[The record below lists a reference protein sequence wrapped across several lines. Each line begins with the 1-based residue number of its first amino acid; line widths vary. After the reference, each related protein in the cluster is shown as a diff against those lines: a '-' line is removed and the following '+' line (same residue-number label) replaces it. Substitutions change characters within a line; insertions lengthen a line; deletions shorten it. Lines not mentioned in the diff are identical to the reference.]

1 MGAFTVLTR
10 LIEIMARPALGLRR
24 DLVLGTLIE
33 MAGIAL
39 TTLGPFVL
47 KHLVDRLAAGSVSD
61 PVLMVLVVAFVLTWS
76 GATLTTALKY
86 RHTMRVIDG
95 LTRCL
100 IGRAMAARLPETA
113 SRRDGDSGRTLGQF
127 ERLPYSLQLVVD
139 GLLGRVAPMTVQVV
153 VSLAAAATAVPI
165 AYVLILA
172 VVLLAYA
179 GVSQS
184 GAGRF
189 QAQAKASNMAA
200 TGVSQRIGDVLRN
213 ARRVVLNGAT
223 AQELA
228 GIDAEVGIKRDA
240 TERLS
245 GMLIGTAALQY
256 LAIGVGLVVLLGLA
270 ARDVGTGRISVGDF
284 VLLQAYAFRLALP
297 LGGLGFV
304 VRQAGVSLANV
315 GEVLAMGDGTGV
327 GAPSRAPGA
336 PATALRLDG
345 LGFRYGGPDDPAVLS
360 DVHADIPAGA
370 FVVIAG
376 ANGSGKSTLAQIV
389 AGLMEPTEG
398 RILIDGEPADAEA
411 RLRRLLYVPQL
422 VGLFNRTLR
431 DNALYPPT
439 RLDDARLVA
448 LLDAWRFHPDG
459 RAADLDLIVGEQGE
473 RLSGGQVQKL
483 ELARLTGVDAPAVLL
498 DETTSALDRPSE
510 AAAIAA
516 LREAY
521 RSRTTLVLVSHRL
534 WLAEAAD
541 QVIFLQAGRAVA
553 GRHEALA
560 VSSAPYR
567 AFWALDAA

>member
-1 MGAFTVLTR
+1 MAVLR
-10 LIEIMARPALGLRR
+10 SLIGLMAQPALGLRR

-33 MAGIAL
+33 LVGIGL
-39 TTLGPFVL
+39 TTMGPFVL
-47 KHLVDRLAAGSVSD
+47 KILVDRLADGDLSM
-61 PVLMVLVVAFVLTWS
+61 PVAAALVTAFVLTWS
-76 GATLTTALKY
+76 GATFTAALKF
-86 RHTMRVIDG
+86 RHTMRLIDG
-95 LTRCL
+95 LSRAL
-100 IGRAMAARLPETA
+100 IGRAMASRLPDAA
-113 SRRDGDSGRTLGQF
+113 SRRDGDSGRTLGQL

-139 GLLGRVAPMTVQVV
+139 GLIGRVAPMTVQLV

-165 AYVLILA
+165 GYVLILA

-179 GVSQS
+179 GATQG

-189 QAQAKASNMAA
+189 HIQAKATNAAA

-213 ARRVVLNGAT
+213 ARRVVLNGTT

-228 GIDAEVGIKRDA
+228 AIDDEVGVKRAA

-245 GMLIGTAALQY
+245 SMLIGTAAVQY
-256 LAIGVGLVVLLGLA
+256 LVIGAGLVVLLVLA
-270 ARDVGTGRISVGDF
+270 ANDVGRGRITVGDF
-284 VLLQAYAFRLALP
+284 VLLQAYAFRLAVP
-297 LGGLGFV
+297 LGGIGFI

-315 GEVLAMGDGTGV
+315 GEVLAIGGGGTN
-327 GAPSRAPGA
+327 GAVPRHPAS
-336 PATALRLDG
+336 PATSIRLEG
-345 LGFRYGGPDDPAVLS
+345 VGFRYGGPEAPDVLS
-360 DVHADIPAGA
+360 GVDAAIAPGA

-376 ANGSGKSTLAQIV
+376 ANGSGKSTLAQLT
-389 AGLMEPTEG
+389 AGLMEPSEG
-398 RILIDGEPADAEA
+398 RILIDGQPAQADD

-439 RLDDARLVA
+439 RLDDVGLAA

-473 RLSGGQVQKL
+473 RLSGGQIQKL
-483 ELARLTGVDAPAVLL
+483 ELARLTGVEAPAVLL

-516 LREAY
+516 LRDAY
-521 RSRTTLVLVSHRL
+521 RGHTTLILVSHRL

-541 QVIFLQAGRAVA
+541 MVVFLEAGRAVA
-553 GRHEALA
+553 GDHATLA
-560 VSSAPYR
+560 ATSPGYR
-567 AFWALDAA
+567 AFWAMKGG

>member
-1 MGAFTVLTR
+1 MGAFSVLKH
-10 LIEIMARPALGLRR
+10 LIGIMARPTLGLRR
-24 DLVLGTLIE
+24 DLVLGVLIE
-33 MAGIAL
+33 LAGIGL

-47 KHLVDRLAAGSVSD
+47 KHLVDRLAAGAVPG
-61 PVLMVLVVAFVLTWS
+61 PVLMLLVVAFVLTWS

-95 LTRCL
+95 LSRHL
-100 IGRAMAARLPETA
+100 VSRAMAARLPEAA
-113 SRRDGDSGRTLGQF
+113 SRRDADSGRTLGQF
-127 ERLPYSLQLVVD
+127 ERLPYSLQVVVD

-153 VSLAAAATAVPI
+153 VSLAAAATAVPT

-179 GVSQS
+179 GATQG

-189 QAQAKASNMAA
+189 QAQAKATNTAA

-228 GIDAEVGIKRDA
+228 GIDAEVGIKRAA

-245 GMLIGTAALQY
+245 GMLIGTAAIQY
-256 LAIGVGLVVLLGLA
+256 LTIGLGLIVLLGLA

-297 LGGLGFV
+297 LGGVGFII
-304 VRQAGVSLANV
+304 RQAGVSLANV
-315 GEVLAMGDGTGV
+315 GEVLAMGDGTG
-327 GAPSRAPGA
+327 GGQTSRAPVT
-336 PATALRLDG
+336 PATAIRLDG
-345 LGFRYGGPDDPAVLS
+345 LGFRYGGTDDPDVLR
-360 DVHADIPAGA
+360 DVSADIPAGA
-370 FVVIAG
+370 FVVVAG

-389 AGLMEPTEG
+389 AGLMEPTQG
-398 RILIDGEPADAEA
+398 RILIDGEPAEADA

-431 DNALYPPT
+431 ANALYPPT
-439 RLDDARLVA
+439 RLEDAQLAA

-473 RLSGGQVQKL
+473 RLSGGQIQKL
-483 ELARLTGVDAPAVLL
+483 ELARLTGVEAPAVLL

-516 LREAY
+516 LRDAY
-521 RSRTTLVLVSHRL
+521 RGRTTLVLVSHRL

-541 QVIFLQAGRAVA
+541 QVIFLQAGHAVA
-553 GRHEALA
+553 GPHAALA
-560 VSSAPYR
+560 ASSPAYR
-567 AFWALDAA
+567 AFWALDPA